1 MEEVVQIVDFLLQR
15 AQKLKLAYIR
25 YQVLHQRAERL
36 MKQFQLVKFQPH
48 QDILQYQRVEQ
59 QVYQVRLHIYQLK
72 QHLDLRHQE
81 FQSLNQELLAILE
94 L

>member
-1 MEEVVQIVDFLLQR
+1 
-15 AQKLKLAYIR
+15 
-25 YQVLHQRAERL
+25 

-48 QDILQYQRVEQ
+48 QDILYYQRVEQ
-59 QVYQVRLHIYQLK
+59 QVYQVHLHLFQLK